1 MTSRVLVIEDSETE
15 RAIIA
20 DRLERAGY
28 LVSTSTNG
36 DEGVRRLYDL
46 RPDIILLDIVMPGL
60 DGWGTLALIR
70 QITNVPVIMLTGLN
84 SEIERVRGLRGGAD
98 DYIGKPY
105 GAPELVAR
113 VEAVLRRTLSVPT
126 VREIWDD
133 GTVLIDYAA
142 AEVKVRGEL
151 VSLTPLEFR
160 LLAALTE
167 HAGQVLS
174 RGQLLELVWG
184 DSSTRSADEVKLY
197 IGYLRRKIERDTSA
211 PELIDTVRGFG
222 YRYRKQAQEQHG

>member
-1 MTSRVLVIEDSETE
+1 VTNRVLVVEDSETE

-28 LVSTSTNG
+28 VVSTASSG

-60 DGWGTLALIR
+60 DGWSTLALIR

-113 VEAVLRRTLSVPT
+113 VEAVLRRTTT
-126 VREIWDD
+126 VSTIREIWDD
-133 GTVLIDYAA
+133 GTVRIDFSA
-142 AEVKVRGEL
+142 AEVTVRGEAIA
-151 VSLTPLEFR
+151 LTPLEFR

-184 DSSTRSADEVKLY
+184 DSSARSDDQVKLY
-197 IGYLRRKIERDTSA
+197 VGYLRRKIERDAAA
-211 PELIDTVRGFG
+211 PELVDTVRGFG
-222 YRYRKQAQEQHG
+222 YRYRKQVTTKP